1 MIQNEIDKILVDNAI
16 DATRKQTFQSEVN
29 LLKANP
35 AYQNLPEEEIEKIAL
50 ENCKSK
56 FEMLQEQRKIIKPI
70 NPIQG

>member
-16 DATRKQTFQSEVN
+16 DAARKQTFQSEVN

-35 AYQNLPEEEIEKIAL
+35 AYQNLPDEEIEKIAL

>member
-35 AYQNLPEEEIEKIAL
+35 AYQNLPEEEIENIAL